1 MNINYRLADVKDID
15 EIADIISLA
24 IKEMEKDNIFQWD
37 EIYPTKNDFLDD
49 IEKEILYVGIVDGKI
64 SVVFA
69 VNKEYDVQ
77 YKNGSWEYPDSDF
90 RIIHRLCVNPSY
102 QNRGVAK
109 ETLNYIERELKD
121 NGVEAIRLD
130 VFLENPYALSL
141 YRKNGYKEVGM
152 ANWRKGKFYLM
163 EKYL

>member
-1 MNINYRLADVKDID
+1 MKINYRLADVKDID
-15 EIADIISLA
+15 EITDIISLA
-24 IKEMEKDNIFQWD
+24 VKEMEKDNIYQWD
-37 EIYPTKNDFLDD
+37 EVYPTRTDFLDD
-49 IEKEILYVGIVDGKI
+49 IEKKYLYVGLIDEKI
-64 SVVFA
+64 SVVYA
-69 VNKEYDVQ
+69 INMEYDVQ

-163 EKYL
+163 EKHL